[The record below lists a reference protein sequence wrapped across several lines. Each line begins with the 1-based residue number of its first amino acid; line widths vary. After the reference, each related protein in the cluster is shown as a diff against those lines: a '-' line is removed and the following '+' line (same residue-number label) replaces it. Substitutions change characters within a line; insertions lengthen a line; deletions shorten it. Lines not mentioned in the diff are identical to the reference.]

1 MRYTTLILSFV
12 ILTQTA
18 FAVGNPREDSRT
30 QINKQSEVKAWWTD
44 RDAGWVGGI
53 AGIVVGTV
61 FAVIGILCGLGVARK
76 ACLFLLI
83 AMFILGV
90 SSLVVT
96 VIALI
101 RSQPYAV
108 YYPPLLI
115 GLLCTP
121 LATILFFQS
130 NWQYKQRELRKM
142 NAMDIK

>member
-1 MRYTTLILSFV
+1 LL

-18 FAVGNPREDSRT
+18 FAVEKPLDGPT
-30 QINKQSEVKAWWTD
+30 PQFNKQSEVKAWWTD

-53 AGIVVGTV
+53 TGIVVGTV
-61 FAVIGILCGLGVARK
+61 FAAIGILCGLGVARK
-76 ACLFLLI
+76 VCLFLLI

-108 YYPPLLI
+108 YYPPLLT

-121 LATILFFQS
+121 MATILFFQS